1 MADVMQ
7 ALKKQKGSED
17 IPMLDIIKNDVD
29 KIGSDF
35 NVVYQN
41 LKQNIQSGKTRIMRS
56 GNTLLIYN
64 ITQPGVADLHIS
76 TMDSPDKLVTAVQ
89 DLYQAMK
96 VAGFKTGT
104 AVTDNS
110 QIARVLSAA
119 KIPVKVQQ
127 VPGSE
132 GQAQYK
138 LTIEVK

>member
-89 DLYQAMK
+89 DLYQA
-96 VAGFKTGT
+96 T
-104 AVTDNS
+104 
-110 QIARVLSAA
+110 LSL
-119 KIPVKVQQ
+119 PVC
-127 VPGSE
+127 
-132 GQAQYK
+132 
-138 LTIEVK
+138 